1 MDFTGFYSVLLGL
14 ANFFSIFYLVSLS
27 SPSVT
32 MFYRVLPSF
41 TGFHWVEL
49 GFLWVSTSFTGFLP
63 SFTGFYSSQP
73 RLTEE
78 KQKRESRRF
87 PANEN
92 VLEKKK
98 FFLVFKKVKKDKK
111 KGNAEKTTAVI
122 FFLNFGL
129 VFWVFFVVV
138 VVVVERRRDQKV
150 IITGFFFGSFFYFV
164 AFLVPFRPLASTKRE
179 TEPQHP
185 ARLDLKTNFNLVKHR
200 KTK

>member
-1 MDFTGFYSVLLGL
+1 MNGFYWVLLSFTGFSQ
-14 ANFFSIFYLVSLS
+14 FFFYIL
-27 SPSVT
+27 PSVSEFT
-32 MFYRVLPSF
+32 ECDYVLPSF

-49 GFLWVSTSFTGFLP
+49 GFLWVSTNFTGFLP